1 MHGRVDI
8 EAGICLHKTTAH
20 ASAPD
25 MRKVTFTVETTCP
38 NIERLA
44 DLVTREEGFDAYHE
58 IDTRR
63 DSDILGAGKEARVC
77 TDCVVPASL
86 IKALRIA
93 SGLALPKEVSIALSQ
108 DEVMSE
114 V

>member
-1 MHGRVDI
+1 MQGRVDI
-8 EAGICLHKTTAH
+8 EAGICLHKTTAY
-20 ASAPD
+20 ASTPD
-25 MRKVTFTVETTCP
+25 RRKVSFTVETTCA

-44 DLVTREEGFDAYHE
+44 ELVTREEGFDAYHE

-63 DSDILGAGKEARVC
+63 ESEILGAGRTARVC
-77 TDCVVPASL
+77 TDCVVPVSL

-93 SGLALPKEVSIALSQ
+93 SGLALPKEVSIALTQ
-108 DEVMSE
+108 DDVMSE

>member
-1 MHGRVDI
+1 MRSRVDI
-8 EAGICLHKTTAH
+8 EAGICLHKTTAY
-20 ASAPD
+20 ASTTD
-25 MRKVTFTVETTCP
+25 MRKVTFEVETTCA

-44 DLVTREEGFDAYHE
+44 KIVTREEGYDAYHE

-63 DSDILGAGKEARVC
+63 ESELLTAGRTARAC
-77 TDCVVPASL
+77 TDCVVPACL
-86 IKALRIA
+86 IKALRVA
-93 SGLALPKEVSIALSQ
+93 TGLALPKEVSIALAQ